1 MCTHR
6 RPGGGCTEGAGP
18 SLSGAGRDV
27 RLAGVEEPG
36 RGGDVA
42 PAGQGEHGPDDLSR
56 GDLQG
61 R

>member
-6 RPGGGCTEGAGP
+6 RPGGGRTEGAGP
-18 SLSGAGRDV
+18 SISDAGRDV

-36 RGGDVA
+36 RGDVD